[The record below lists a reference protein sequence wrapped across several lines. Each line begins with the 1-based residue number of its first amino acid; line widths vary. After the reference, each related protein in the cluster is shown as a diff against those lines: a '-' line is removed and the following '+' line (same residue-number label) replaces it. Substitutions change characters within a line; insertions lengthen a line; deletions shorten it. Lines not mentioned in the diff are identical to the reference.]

1 MIADNCM
8 IRMGTMLSE
17 IGFSN
22 FPIIAKNCQLDFFIL
37 DNEHGY
43 FDYSTIAALTTT
55 AKLSGIDMIVRIGD
69 SSRGHIT
76 KLADMGVSSFL
87 LPMTNAPEDVARVIE
102 YAKYPP
108 VGKRGVSTTRAHT
121 LYNPPPLEAYMEDA
135 NRQMKIYAQIET
147 TEGILHIDEILALPA
162 VSGIFI
168 GPNDLAVDSGSI
180 GNKPKLF
187 QMIRQIA
194 QAANQA
200 NKPFGI
206 ITTDEALINVCR
218 EYNVK
223 MISVGSELNMMIN
236 GCRKIAQMKEIKG
249 NGNGY

>member
-1 MIADNCM
+1 
-8 IRMGTMLSE
+8 
-17 IGFSN
+17 
-22 FPIIAKNCQLDFFIL
+22 
-37 DNEHGY
+37 
-43 FDYSTIAALTTT
+43 
-55 AKLSGIDMIVRIGD
+55 
-69 SSRGHIT
+69 
-76 KLADMGVSSFL
+76 
-87 LPMTNAPEDVARVIE
+87 
-102 YAKYPP
+102 
-108 VGKRGVSTTRAHT
+108 
-121 LYNPPPLEAYMEDA
+121 
-135 NRQMKIYAQIET
+135 MKIYAQIET